1 MTNMM
6 IKRPRPIA
14 SLFLAIVVMI
24 GLASTARAETEIQ
37 RVISPGGVEAW
48 LVEDDTIPIISMS
61 YAFRGGAASDPD
73 GQDGLTNFVSGLLDE
88 GAGDLD
94 SEAFQARLAD
104 LNISLGFSGG
114 RDSFTGSLLTLRE
127 NRDDAFDMLRLA
139 LTEARFDEEPVSRIR
154 SQLLRGLE
162 QDKTDPG
169 YLSGRRFFSTLF
181 AGHPYARP
189 TRGTIET
196 VTAIDAESLRLF
208 PAQRFTRD
216 RLVVGVSGAISA
228 TELGALLDA
237 TFGKLPPTSDLPDIP
252 DIPVVTT
259 KQIEIIELP
268 VPQSSALFGLSGFKR
283 DDPDF
288 IPAYVLNYILGGG
301 GFSSRLMEEVREKR
315 GLAYSVY
322 SYLYPLDHAGLWL
335 GGVATQ
341 NARMAESLDVITE
354 VLDGFANG
362 DISDE
367 DLADA
372 KTYLTGAYP
381 LRFDTNAKIAP
392 RLVSLQ
398 MDNLGID
405 YTKTRNS
412 MIEAVTLDDIKRVAR
427 RLIDTDRLFV
437 VVAGAPE
444 NLTDAQIVETQ

>member
-1 MTNMM
+1 MTRLSQLL
-6 IKRPRPIA
+6 I
-14 SLFLAIVVMI
+14 SLVVLF
-24 GLASTARAETEIQ
+24 GLNISAQAETEIQ
-37 RVISPGGVEAW
+37 RIISPGGIEAW
-48 LVEDDTIPIISMS
+48 LVEDDTIPIISLS
-61 YAFRGGAASDPD
+61 YGFRGGAASDPV
-73 GQDGLTNFVSGLLDE
+73 GQEGLTNFVSGLLDE

-94 SEAFQARLAD
+94 SQAFQARLAD

-114 RDSFTGSLLTLRE
+114 RDRFTGTLRTLRE
-127 NRDDAFDMLRLA
+127 NRDAAFDMLRLA
-139 LTEARFDEEPVSRIR
+139 LTESRFDEEPVERIR
-154 SQLLRGLE
+154 SQLLRSLE
-162 QDKTDPG
+162 QDKTDPD
-169 YLSGRRFFSTLF
+169 YLSGRRFFATLF
-181 AGHPYARP
+181 EGHPYARP

-196 VTAIDAESLRLF
+196 ITALSAETLSSF
-208 PAQRFTRD
+208 PARRFTRD
-216 RLVVGVSGAISA
+216 RLVVGVSGALSG
-228 TELGALLDA
+228 TELGLLLDK
-237 TFGKLPPTSDLPDIP
+237 TFGGLTATSDLPKIP
-252 DIPVVTT
+252 DVPVITA
-259 KQIEIIELP
+259 KQIEVIELP
-268 VPQSSALFGLSGFKR
+268 VPQSSALFGLQGFKR

-341 NARMAESLDVITE
+341 NSRMAESLEVINE

-362 DISDE
+362 DISEE
-367 DLADA
+367 DLRDA
-372 KTYLTGAYP
+372 KTYLTGAYA

-398 MDNLGID
+398 MNDLGID

-412 MIEAVTLDDIKRVAR
+412 LIDAVTLDDIKRVAKL
-427 RLIDTDRLFV
+427 LIDTDRLFV

-444 NLTDAQIVETQ
+444 NLPNAKIIATQ